1 MYSVNHQCCS
11 GRNRPETP
19 RRPGFFGQKTGK
31 SRQKFQKKMEIL
43 SGFASDLARISGDP
57 QRPPAQGL
65 GGGLLTISA
74 IAGSHG
80 TLFLNSKTHLYLSII
95 SQSFFYRCV
104 ECDKKFSVKRPPRLC
119 DYTGLSFCPDCHW
132 NAMAQTPARIIHN
145 WDFSPRP
152 VSQATK
158 QYLFLMQRKPV
169 IDISQANHKVN
180 N

>member
-1 MYSVNHQCCS
+1 MD
-11 GRNRPETP
+11 
-19 RRPGFFGQKTGK
+19 
-31 SRQKFQKKMEIL
+31 L
-43 SGFASDLARISGDP
+43 SHIYLAV
-57 QRPPAQGL
+57 
-65 GGGLLTISA
+65 
-74 IAGSHG
+74 
-80 TLFLNSKTHLYLSII
+80 FLN
-95 SQSFFYRCV
+95 FFYRCV

-169 IDISQANHKVN
+169 IDISQANHKVPSFCLVQSKTVATVLVQSFIVYMHCKAVNTCKIKN
-180 N
+180 NFMVLFCTRKTGINPGAINSPVYWNF

>member
-1 MYSVNHQCCS
+1 MKLILIDLISC
-11 GRNRPETP
+11 
-19 RRPGFFGQKTGK
+19 
-31 SRQKFQKKMEIL
+31 FQ
-43 SGFASDLARISGDP
+43 FDR
-57 QRPPAQGL
+57 
-65 GGGLLTISA
+65 
-74 IAGSHG
+74 
-80 TLFLNSKTHLYLSII
+80 FYLYLSII

-169 IDISQANHKVN
+169 IDISQANHKVSTVVIN
-180 N
+180 NKKDTPNKDKKKHE

>member
-1 MYSVNHQCCS
+1 MAKKLANPDKSFKKKWKFCLDLPVIW
-11 GRNRPETP
+11 PEYP
-19 RRPGFFGQKTGK
+19 
-31 SRQKFQKKMEIL
+31 E
-43 SGFASDLARISGDP
+43 
-57 QRPPAQGL
+57 
-65 GGGLLTISA
+65 GLLTISA

-169 IDISQANHKVN
+169 IDISQANHKVPN
-180 N
+180 

>member
-43 SGFASDLARISGDP
+43 SGFASDLARISGGSPDNF
-57 QRPPAQGL
+57 RRD
-65 GGGLLTISA
+65 S

-169 IDISQANHKVN
+169 IDISQANHKVPN
-180 N
+180 

>member
-1 MYSVNHQCCS
+1 MAKKLANPDKSFKKKWKFCLDLPVIW
-11 GRNRPETP
+11 PEFLATHRDPP
-19 RRPGFFGQKTGK
+19 RRV
-31 SRQKFQKKMEIL
+31 SR
-43 SGFASDLARISGDP
+43 
-57 QRPPAQGL
+57 
-65 GGGLLTISA
+65 GGGSPDNFRHCWFTRYTI
-74 IAGSHG
+74 
-80 TLFLNSKTHLYLSII
+80 FKFKNSFIFVYYFSI
-95 SQSFFYRCV
+95 FFYRCV

-169 IDISQANHKVN
+169 IDISQANHKVPN
-180 N
+180 